1 MIVPNRVHII
11 PLGYERDRVMEPPLE
26 LNADVV
32 VLLNHDGAADTKPA
46 YHREV
51 RQKLE
56 RAAPEVVDR
65 TCDIFDLYAS
75 LGEIA
80 ETITDYRDDEVYV
93 NLATGS
99 KVTAIA
105 GMIACMATGATPY
118 YVRAER
124 YGLETEQPPTEPVS
138 YGVAGI
144 DEMPAYPIE
153 GPSPEHIAILAYLDE
168 QGRASKKEIIEFSED
183 VNLPFIQTYESN
195 NIKGKYRLLD
205 SHILNAL
212 QEREY
217 VEIKEVGRQKY
228 VSLTEE
234 GQNTLRAF
242 NYLADEV

>member
-11 PLGYERDRVMEPPLE
+11 PLGYERDRVVEPPLE
-26 LNADVV
+26 LNADIV
-32 VLLNHDGAADTKPA
+32 VLLNHDSPDHTKPA
-46 YHREV
+46 YHDEV
-51 RQKLE
+51 RQKLAE
-56 RAAPEVVDR
+56 APPEIVVQN
-65 TCDIFDLYAS
+65 CDIFDLYAC

-80 ETITDYRDDEVYV
+80 KTITEHRDDEVYV

-124 YGLETEQPPTEPVS
+124 YGPETDQPPTEPVS

-144 DEMPAYPIE
+144 DELPAYPIE
-153 GPSPEHIAILAYLDE
+153 GPAPQHIAILAYLEE
-168 QGRASKKEIIEFSED
+168 QGRASKKELIEFSED
-183 VNLPFIQTYESN
+183 ADLPYIQAYDSDT
-195 NIKGKYRLLD
+195 IKGKYRLLD
-205 SHILNAL
+205 SHILNTL
-212 QEREY
+212 QESEY
-217 VEIKEVGRQKY
+217 VEIEEVGRKKY

-242 NYLADEV
+242 NYLVDKV